1 MTLRGVVSD
10 AFRHDEKVSRR
21 KKGRGLERGRMPNF
35 ELSRAVDATSLDV
48 RSATV
53 RVMDNTGVSAAELR
67 NIGLFGAL
75 SDDVLSVLEGMLSVV
90 VPQNG
95 EVIFREG
102 DEANAMY
109 VVLGGEMEVTKSSR
123 NGVDARVAVLGP
135 GDWFGE
141 MSIVDIQPR
150 SATVRAVAP
159 GRLVRISAADLDAL
173 YRHDVRSYAIVVLN
187 LAREL
192 SRRLRVADGILAD
205 LIANVMDSYI
215 AKPRA

>member
-1 MTLRGVVSD
+1 MTD
-10 AFRHDEKVSRR
+10 
-21 KKGRGLERGRMPNF
+21 
-35 ELSRAVDATSLDV
+35 
-48 RSATV
+48 
-53 RVMDNTGVSAAELR
+53 TGITPAELR

-75 SDDVLSVLEGMLSVV
+75 SDDVLGVLSGMLTVV
-90 VPQNG
+90 IPEIG

-102 DEANAMY
+102 DEGNAMY
-109 VVLGGEMEVTKSSR
+109 VVLSGEVEVTKASR
-123 NGVDARVAVLGP
+123 NGVDARVAMLGP

-150 SATVRAVAP
+150 SATVRAIAP
-159 GRLVRISAADLDAL
+159 ARLVRISAADLDSL

-205 LIANVMDSYI
+205 LIANVLDSYI
-215 AKPRA
+215 AKPRPKTA